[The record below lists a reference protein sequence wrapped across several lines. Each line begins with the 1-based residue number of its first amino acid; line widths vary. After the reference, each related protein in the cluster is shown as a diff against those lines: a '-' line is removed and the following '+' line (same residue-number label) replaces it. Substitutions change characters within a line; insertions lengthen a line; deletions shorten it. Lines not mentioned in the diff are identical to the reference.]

1 MASTVE
7 TVSSGADKLR
17 LVVVGLL
24 VVGGL
29 AAFYL
34 LAAQGPLAQWGGLI
48 GGLALAMIVFFT
60 SEPGRRLVAFGRD
73 SWREMRKVVWPTRK
87 TTLQMTAFVFAF
99 TVAMALFLW
108 LSDKAL
114 EYVFYDLILGWRG
127 R

>member
-1 MASTVE
+1 MADGNAVRDT
-7 TVSSGADKLR
+7 
-17 LVVVGLL
+17 
-24 VVGGL
+24 
-29 AAFYL
+29 
-34 LAAQGPLAQWGGLI
+34 
-48 GGLALAMIVFFT
+48 
-60 SEPGRRLVAFGRD
+60 RD
-73 SWREMRKVVWPTRK
+73 SRDGDRARTTPVVFLRQVVAEMRKVVWPTRK